1 MLIWDKKAYALSK
14 SDISKVAEEITIQID
29 GSVQGSGV
37 LIKKVNACK
46 DFKKAIRNEFKFNEN
61 LKITNRIYNYKKCNI

>member
-14 SDISKVAEEITIQID
+14 SDISKIAEDITVQID

-37 LIKKVNACK
+37 LIKKDNACK
-46 DFKKAIRNEFKFNEN
+46 DFKKAIRNGFKFNEN